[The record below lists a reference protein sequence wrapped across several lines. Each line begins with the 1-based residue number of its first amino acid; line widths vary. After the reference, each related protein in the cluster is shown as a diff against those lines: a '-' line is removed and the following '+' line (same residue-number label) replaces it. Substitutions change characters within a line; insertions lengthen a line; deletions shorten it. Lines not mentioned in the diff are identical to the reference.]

1 MLPQAPDWLIRRFAP
16 RVVID
21 VAPEAFTFS
30 RNGASRCLATYL
42 YVRQR
47 EGLREIVAIG
57 QDAPGSLGVVRI
69 DLFAAGQ
76 STVSDLNEHLE
87 AYLTYGLQSLHTWS
101 LIRPFVTVRGANRLA
116 AFLSGYEQGLLR
128 DALGRAVCLLRN
140 ISVVTPKACAN
151 TCWLSVPPNNMVE
164 RTGPGR
170 PAAHHER

>member
-101 LIRPFVTVRGANRLA
+101 LIRPFVTVRGANRLGV
-116 AFLSGYEQGLLR
+116 SEWI
-128 DALGRAVCLLRN
+128 RAVATARCPWARGCLLRN

-151 TCWLSVPPNNMVE
+151 TCWLSVPPNNMM
-164 RTGPGR
+164 
-170 PAAHHER
+170 A

>member
-1 MLPQAPDWLIRRFAP
+1 VTASMLPQAPDWLIRRFAP

-47 EGLREIVAIG
+47 EGFRKIVAIG

-101 LIRPFVTVRGANRLA
+101 LIRPCVTVRGANRFA
-116 AFLSGYEQGLLR
+116 AFLSGYDQGLLR
-128 DALGRAVCLLRN
+128 DALGRAGA
-140 ISVVTPKACAN
+140 SFVVFQQ
-151 TCWLSVPPNNMVE
+151 
-164 RTGPGR
+164 
-170 PAAHHER
+170 

>member
-1 MLPQAPDWLIRRFAP
+1 MLRRAAGFAVIRRSAHFTFGGFVTAGMLPQAPDWLIRRFAP

-116 AFLSGYEQGLLR
+116 AFLSGI
-128 DALGRAVCLLRN
+128 RAGATARCPWARG
-140 ISVVTPKACAN
+140 
-151 TCWLSVPPNNMVE
+151 VPPS
-164 RTGPGR
+164 
-170 PAAHHER
+170 